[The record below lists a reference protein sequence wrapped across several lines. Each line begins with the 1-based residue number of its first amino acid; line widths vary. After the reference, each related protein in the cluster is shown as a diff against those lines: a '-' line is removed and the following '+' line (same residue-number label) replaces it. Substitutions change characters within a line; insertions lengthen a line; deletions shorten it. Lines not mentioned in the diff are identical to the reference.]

1 MNVLPGQMGNPIH
14 QLNRNKLSCGQCWN
28 ILAIFGIF
36 HLKGTAIASH
46 DAVVRATRLGTS
58 GLEIVMR
65 RLIAPIAIAFAEKA
79 RA

>member
-1 MNVLPGQMGNPIH
+1 MLEYSGYI
-14 QLNRNKLSCGQCWN
+14 W
-28 ILAIFGIF
+28 IFR
-36 HLKGTAIASH
+36 LKGTAIASH

-65 RLIAPIAIAFAEKA
+65 RLIPPIAIAFAEKA